1 MKMRSLTKNTIH
13 DYAFDIINY
22 AILGIVLVA
31 VLYPLYFI
39 FIASFS
45 DPDLVNAGEVWL
57 FPRSFT
63 IEGYERLVQEDKIWT
78 GYRNS
83 IIYLIVGTSINL
95 AMTLPAAYALSRKD
109 LLGRKFFMMAITFT
123 MFFIGGLIPRYLIIK
138 DLGILDS
145 IWAMVIP
152 NAVLVWNLIVTRT
165 FFQVTIPEEL
175 LDASRIDGCSNMQ
188 FFFRVV
194 LPLSKA
200 IIAVIALF
208 YGVGHWNAFF
218 QALIYLRSEELYPL
232 QLVLREILIEA
243 QIAAEM
249 LEESESAS
257 DLITIA
263 ETIKYGVII
272 VASLPLLMIY
282 PFVQRFFVQGVM
294 IGAIKG

>member
-138 DLGILDS
+138 NLGILDS